1 MDNVCNG
8 ESLHCVHNS
17 CVESPLPF
25 VYNACN
31 GAFWLRSLKR
41 RKPEMI
47 KRLFAILLVLAML
60 CTVLAAAA
68 EDAAEGTQQETA
80 VETATEETQ
89 EAASEEAAEEVTEEA
104 TEAAPPILLLTAY
117 GEEITDQSNDLV
129 SFINDYLSYLSQ
141 YGYDVSSPEIQ
152 SYIMASSLEYLLE
165 QKVAMHKAADLGLD
179 EISAEERATIE
190 ADTAS
195 TWEEEIAYYME
206 NYYGITEDSSEEEST
221 QARTEILSALEEQ
234 GYTLETV
241 TAQALEQEVIS
252 RVEGSVIDQV
262 SATDEDIL
270 QYYDELVSEGKEAAE
285 EDLQSYIS
293 SFDMAMTYPGY
304 FEPVYYIPEGY
315 RSVIHILL
323 TPDTELLENWK
334 GLSAKLEE
342 AGEETEATGS
352 GESAETDAP
361 EETEEPVTEEMVEA
375 ARQAIFD
382 SEKEKID
389 DIMSRL
395 DKGESFESLIAEY
408 GQDTGMQDEDL
419 LKNGYMIHALSSSYD
434 PVFAEAAMGLEKVGD
449 ISEPVLGQYGIH
461 IIYYLKDIEAGGV
474 ELTDSLRAD
483 LKLEL
488 DTQMKNAAYAE
499 AIESWKQEAITAGD
513 VVITEDGQSWLAPLS
528 PADETAE
535 TEEAPAGEDAA
546 SEEAPAEESTTAE
559 EAPAETPAP

>member
-1 MDNVCNG
+1 
-8 ESLHCVHNS
+8 
-17 CVESPLPF
+17 
-25 VYNACN
+25 
-31 GAFWLRSLKR
+31 
-41 RKPEMI
+41 MI
-47 KRLFAILLVLAML
+47 KRLFAILLALAML

-270 QYYDELVSEGKEAAE
+270 QYYNDLVSEGKDAAE

-352 GESAETDAP
+352 GGEVFPNITVRTITDDEINELQYIYAGVDFGFSVDPAVFMRVAYDSKHDTIYLLDEIYKKHCSNKQLADEIKARGYDYTGQYKTANSWGIYPEVYKEKQLIICDSAEPKSINDLQGEGLKAIACQKFPGCVLYRIKWLQNRRIVIDPARTPNAHREFISYEYMTTKDGEFLADVPDKDNHGLDAVAYSLDRLIYRKG
-361 EETEEPVTEEMVEA
+361 VTA
-375 ARQAIFD
+375 
-382 SEKEKID
+382 
-389 DIMSRL
+389 
-395 DKGESFESLIAEY
+395 
-408 GQDTGMQDEDL
+408 
-419 LKNGYMIHALSSSYD
+419 
-434 PVFAEAAMGLEKVGD
+434 
-449 ISEPVLGQYGIH
+449 
-461 IIYYLKDIEAGGV
+461 
-474 ELTDSLRAD
+474 
-483 LKLEL
+483 
-488 DTQMKNAAYAE
+488 
-499 AIESWKQEAITAGD
+499 
-513 VVITEDGQSWLAPLS
+513 
-528 PADETAE
+528 
-535 TEEAPAGEDAA
+535 
-546 SEEAPAEESTTAE
+546 
-559 EAPAETPAP
+559 